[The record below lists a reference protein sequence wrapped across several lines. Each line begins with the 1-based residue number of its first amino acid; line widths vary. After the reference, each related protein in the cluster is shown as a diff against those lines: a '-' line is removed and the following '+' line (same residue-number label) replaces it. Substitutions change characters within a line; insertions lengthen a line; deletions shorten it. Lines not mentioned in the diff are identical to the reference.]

1 MSKNSEIKEN
11 EVYEYREDN
20 DAVDYYL
27 IKKVNGELL
36 GIDMNDDTI
45 TVSIEEI
52 KSDKDYSLIG
62 TNDDP
67 IVLTTVYG

>member
-1 MSKNSEIKEN
+1 MSKNSKIKEN

-52 KSDKDYSLIG
+52 KSDKDYFLIG

-67 IVLTTVYG
+67 IVWLIVYG